1 MESNNLKVVKYDSVP
16 IKAMPEQTLNAK
28 ILGSKNEQGLSEWLC
43 RLLSIKPTQENVD
56 RLEVLLPMVKDNCWS
71 MTIEG
76 IKKAFRMYVQGKLP
90 IEPRDNYLTAILF
103 SKVIQEYKNQLPAP
117 KPLQIPKQNISE
129 SAKEKILVDGVNR
142 CRTEFKAL
150 GILGP
155 GNSHIYDYLFEKG
168 LLKPTEKEKKE
179 AWQKAKIIDRK
190 SKNPLEV
197 NRTKKDS
204 FISEA
209 KRILLEEYFR
219 NEIENRIDA

>member
-1 MESNNLKVVKYDSVP
+1 MDSNNLQVVKYDTVP
-16 IKAMPEQTLNAK
+16 IKAMPEQTLNTK

-71 MTIEG
+71 MTIDD

-103 SKVIQEYKNQLPAP
+103 SKVIQEYKNQLPPIKPLELP
-117 KPLQIPKQNISE
+117 KPNISE
-129 SAKEKILVDGVNR
+129 DVKEEIVKKGVER
-142 CRTEFKAL
+142 CRKEYKEFGMVL
-150 GILGP
+150 P

-168 LLKPTEKEKKE
+168 ILKPSEEEKKA
-179 AWQKAKIIDRK
+179 AWQKAKTIDRK
-190 SKNPLEV
+190 SKHPLEV

-209 KRILLEEYFR
+209 KRILLENYFK
-219 NEIENRIDA
+219 NK